1 MQQTFQD
8 RLKLD
13 QTQSR
18 WMNEYANLYCGAQ
31 HKLYAEIAKG
41 KSAAEIKPEFSRENG
56 LTSRQFNAMSIEL
69 GGKIDSTIE
78 LLKLNKQDIKD
89 NIKKIGKAISS
100 AAKSLKEK
108 AKALITSNE
117 NKVGFTEEQKKENSA
132 VIEKKMEKLKKKHF
146 FKKRRQVI
154 LKNKLKKVE
163 TRLQAPVPGICFGS
177 RKLFNQQFHLE
188 QTDFGKGE
196 EGFKKW
202 KKAWDH
208 ARSHQFFLIGSK
220 DETSGNQSCQVVVVH
235 APPTTEIAAPST
247 LTLTIRMPNALI
259 KKGAPKC
266 MAIEGVRFEYGQ
278 DQIQKILRENAVS
291 KSENKTALSYRFH
304 KDDNTS
310 TGWRVFVSTDVDD
323 AKIISVGADLG
334 VLGVDFNADHLAWA
348 KTDRNGNVTAFDKI
362 DIQTHGKSTEQR
374 EAILSNA
381 LDEVFD
387 LSKKSGCPIA
397 IEDLD
402 FAKKK
407 SELSKM
413 GEKKARMLSGLAYS
427 KFRQLAE
434 SKASRKGIE
443 LKVVDPAYTSVA
455 GSVKYAVRLGCT
467 VHQAAA
473 GVIARRAQGYLEKLP
488 RASLDGKVTIKAPLM
503 GNVAVITLPAK
514 ESGEKTGITWAGIR
528 RCLTRHCADLVRQ
541 RKLSS
546 SRSSTGPP
554 MNSNQINGSSD
565 SLRESVKPFDR
576 RCTPTEFE
584 DVPY

>member
-108 AKALITSNE
+108 AKALLTSNA
-117 NKVGFTEEQKKENSA
+117 NKVGFSEEQKQENSA
-132 VIEKKMEKLKKKHF
+132 VIEKKIEKLKKKHF
-146 FKKRRQVI
+146 FKKRRQII

-163 TRLQAPVPGICFGS
+163 ARLQAPVPGICFGT

-196 EGFKKW
+196 AGFNKW

-208 ARSHQFFLIGSK
+208 ARSHQFFLVGSK
-220 DETSGNQSCQVVVVH
+220 DETSGNQSCQAVVVH

-259 KKGAPKC
+259 EKNAPTF

-278 DQIQKILRENAVS
+278 EKIVNILRENAVS

-304 KDDNTS
+304 KDDNTLN
-310 TGWRVFVSTDVDD
+310 GWRVFVSTDVADS
-323 AKIISVGADLG
+323 KITSVGADLG

-362 DIQTHGKSTEQR
+362 DIQTKGKSSEQR
-374 EAILSNA
+374 EAILSDA
-381 LDEVFD
+381 LDKVFD
-387 LSKKSGCPIA
+387 LSKLSGCPVA

-407 SELSKM
+407 TELAKM

-427 KFRQLAE
+427 KFRQFAE
-434 SKASRKGIE
+434 AKASRKGIE
-443 LKVVDPAYTSVA
+443 LKIVDPAYTSVA

-467 VHQAAA
+467 VHQAAS
-473 GVIARRAQGYLEKLP
+473 GVVARRAQGYLEKLP
-488 RASLDGKVTIKAPLM
+488 RASQDGKVTIKAPLM

-514 ESGEKTGITWAGIR
+514 ESSEKTGITWAGIR
-528 RCLTRHCADLVRQ
+528 KCLTRHCADLVRQ

-546 SRSSTGPP
+546 RRSGCGPP
-554 MNSNQINGSSD
+554 MNRNQINGSAD
-565 SLRESVKPFDR
+565 SLREPVKLFDR
-576 RCTPTEFE
+576 RSAQTEFE